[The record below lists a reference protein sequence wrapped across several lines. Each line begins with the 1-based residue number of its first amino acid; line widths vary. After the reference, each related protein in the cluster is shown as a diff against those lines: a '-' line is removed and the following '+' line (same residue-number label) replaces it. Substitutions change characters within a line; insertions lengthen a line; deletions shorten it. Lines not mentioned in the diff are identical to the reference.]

1 MNIKPLNW
9 EKRDWWIAYTPA
21 GHNGYISIA
30 FEQDKYWPI
39 WNCSLPGYDTLQEA
53 MDQGQLFHNR
63 YVENFVS
70 QYIG

>member
-1 MNIKPLNW
+1 MNIKPLEW
-9 EKRDWWIAYTPA
+9 KKLDMWIAETPA
-21 GHNGYISIA
+21 ARSGYIMVA

-39 WNCSLPGYDTLQEA
+39 WDCNLPGYDTLEEAQE
-53 MDQGQLFHNR
+53 QGQLFHNR